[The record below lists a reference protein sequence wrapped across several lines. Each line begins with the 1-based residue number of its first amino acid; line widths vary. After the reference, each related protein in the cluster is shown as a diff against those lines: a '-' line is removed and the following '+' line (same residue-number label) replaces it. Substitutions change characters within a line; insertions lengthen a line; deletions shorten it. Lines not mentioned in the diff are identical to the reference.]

1 MLSSS
6 HVFFSR
12 RSASKNCLKFNNS
25 TATVAISGTLLVKV
39 MLTIQKRIHILL
51 IGLTFQV
58 RIVEDQKSGKLAL
71 CPMYPQS
78 AACQPGLNPSAR

>member
-1 MLSSS
+1 
-6 HVFFSR
+6 
-12 RSASKNCLKFNNS
+12 
-25 TATVAISGTLLVKV
+25 

-51 IGLTFQV
+51 IVLTFQV
-58 RIVEDQKSGKLAL
+58 RIVDQKSGKLAL

>member
-1 MLSSS
+1 MLRKT
-6 HVFFSR
+6 VG
-12 RSASKNCLKFNNS
+12 NS
-25 TATVAISGTLLVKV
+25 TTALLA

-51 IGLTFQV
+51 IVLTFQV
-58 RIVEDQKSGKLAL
+58 RIVDQKSGKLAL